1 MIRVVDAIC
10 GAGKTTWV
18 FDHIRT
24 NSDKRW
30 LFVSPYLSEV
40 GDGKTKGRIQLELP
54 ALDFKAPGTSSLS
67 KASHLKNLLTA
78 GHNIAC
84 THALFEDIDKDTV
97 QIIYENDYHLII
109 DETMDMIEVWKEYH
123 PQDITALAEA
133 GMINIAESGKVEWN
147 HIKYPNYKGRD
158 LSVKNKCDIGS
169 LWLYGD
175 SIFIARTPP
184 CVIDAAKTATIL
196 TYLFEGSL
204 MAAWLKVNKLSY
216 TPYYPE
222 GLRSE
227 EEIKR
232 IIKSKLSIINTPK
245 KVLEIQRD
253 DRGMYAPHT
262 FSYSWFENADSE
274 LLKVLGASLENARQ
288 KSMPKGAYFWTAPIG
303 STPYQQLKVMT
314 HKRWQTDLDNKDG
327 SKHRTFVPWN
337 TRATNDFADRT
348 NCIYAY
354 NVYPNVSIVQ
364 HYKTLNIEIDAEKY
378 ALGYMLQFI
387 FRGSIRTHNP
397 MSILVASERM
407 KTMLENWLEI

>member
-54 ALDFKAPGTSSLS
+54 ELDFKAPGTSSLS
-67 KASHLKNLLTA
+67 KSSHLKNLLTA

-97 QIIYENDYHLII
+97 QIIYENGYHLII

-133 GMINIAESGKVEWN
+133 GMINITESGRVEWN

-158 LSVKNKCDIGS
+158 LSVKNKCDTGS

-222 GLRSE
+222 GLRPE
-227 EEIKR
+227 KEIKH
-232 IIKSKLSIINTPK
+232 IIKSKLNIINTPK
-245 KVLEIQRD
+245 KVLDIQRD
-253 DRGMYAPHT
+253 SKGMYAPHT
-262 FSYSWFENADSE
+262 FSYSWFESADSE
-274 LLKVLGASLENARQ
+274 LLKALGASLENTRQ
-288 KSMPKGAYFWTAPIG
+288 KGMSKGPYFWTAPIG
-303 STPYQQLKVMT
+303 SNPYQQLKVMT
-314 HKRWQTDLDNKDG
+314 HKRWQTDLENKDG

-337 TRATNDFADRT
+337 TRATNDFAERT

-364 HYKTLNIEIDAEKY
+364 HYKTLGIEVDAEKY

-387 FRGSIRTHNP
+387 FRGSIRTHDP

-407 KTMLENWLEI
+407 KIMLENWLEI